1 MSHWRLEIGIEGSR
15 QGDPPFILHLNHH
28 KLYYFTH
35 IDIVFYTP
43 ASMSTIIQ
51 AVYVRGYEERTQPK
65 PHTVYRIEIQASVR
79 SWQMWRRYSE
89 FVDLHTELTKST
101 GSPPPAE
108 LPPKHAF
115 SMFRNHTNPTVLE
128 ERRQGLELYLRAIL
142 SSKDDRWRDSFAFR
156 DFLGVPIG
164 KIQNDAGAAAFSQFT
179 SSSWL
184 DEHTD
189 LQSRIRDVRADIN
202 KRDAL
207 SDQGDVTGSHQAN
220 VQAKK
225 KLAATLSRVG
235 ALEEGIQHLALA
247 GMSEG
252 ELQRR
257 RDMVARLRDDC
268 EKLAKM
274 VTVARMTSRGIGLA
288 AERNPASE
296 SDRAALLNHP
306 KPSGGFQRP
315 VARVFGGGVQPK
327 ETDQTRPLDSQG
339 LVQLQQSQMDQQ
351 DAELAQLSAILQ
363 RQKHLGLA
371 IGDEIAIQNEMLDD
385 LAGEVD
391 HVGGK
396 LTNAKKK
403 LNRLG

>member
-1 MSHWRLEIGIEGSR
+1 
-15 QGDPPFILHLNHH
+15 
-28 KLYYFTH
+28 
-35 IDIVFYTP
+35 
-43 ASMSTIIQ
+43 MSTAIQ
-51 AVYVRGYEERTQPK
+51 AIYIRGYEERAEPK

-101 GSPPPAE
+101 GAAPPAE
-108 LPPKHAF
+108 LPPKH
-115 SMFRNHTNPTVLE
+115 SLSLFRSHNNPAILE
-128 ERRQGLELYLRAIL
+128 ERRQGLEQYLRAIL
-142 SSKDDRWRDSFAFR
+142 GAKDERWRESFAFR
-156 DFLGVPIG
+156 DFLGVPVG
-164 KIQNDAGAAAFSQFT
+164 KGDSASGGFSQFT

-207 SDQGDVTGSHQAN
+207 SDAGDITGSHQAN

-225 KLAATLSRVG
+225 NLAATLSRVG
-235 ALEEGIQHLALA
+235 ALEDGLQHLGLA

-274 VTVARMTSRGIGLA
+274 VTVARNTSRGVGA
-288 AERNPASE
+288 PAERNPATE
-296 SDRAALLNHP
+296 SDRDALLNHSR
-306 KPSGGFQRP
+306 PSSTGFARP
-315 VARVFGGGVQPK
+315 VTRVFGGGSKPK
-327 ETDQTRPLDSQG
+327 ETDQTRPLDNQG
-339 LVQLQQSQMDQQ
+339 LVQLQNSKMDQQ
-351 DAELAQLSAILQ
+351 DAQLSQLSSILQ

-371 IGDEIAIQNEMLDD
+371 INQEIREQNEMLDD
-385 LAGEVD
+385 LTNEVD
-391 HVGGK
+391 RVGGK
-396 LTNAKKK
+396 LTSAKKQM
-403 LNRLG
+403 NRLG